1 MNSQNDQDLKRKL
14 EQMEA
19 ELHQTQPLNNVEY
32 DPAQI
37 GSSLKA
43 RLTHWFGGLSQGGK
57 VIVVSIAALAG
68 LSVLSAALQFLFWSL
83 RLAILGG
90 LLYLVYKFFF
100 APKNT
105 KG

>member
-19 ELHQTQPLNNVEY
+19 ELHQTQPLKVEY

-37 GSSLKA
+37 GASLKT
-43 RLTHWFGGLSQGGK
+43 RLTQWFSGLSQGGK
-57 VIVVSIAALAG
+57 IVVLSIGALAG

-100 APKNT
+100 APKTT
-105 KG
+105 KD